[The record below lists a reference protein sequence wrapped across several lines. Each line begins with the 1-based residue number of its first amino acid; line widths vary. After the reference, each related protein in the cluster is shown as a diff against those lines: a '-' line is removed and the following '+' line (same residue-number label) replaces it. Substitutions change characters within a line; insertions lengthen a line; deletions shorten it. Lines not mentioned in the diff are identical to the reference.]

1 MPQNLTNIHLGIKIL
16 AVIIGAVFALTLT
29 GDIDQNGKLK
39 LSIGV
44 LVKLS
49 FSAFFG
55 FLIGGF
61 VIEYFNLSN
70 YSYYTHGSIMMLCSL
85 FGMTFVG
92 ILYQSIIL
100 ATTDKTPSQIVKEI
114 KETFK
119 AIFK

>member
-1 MPQNLTNIHLGIKIL
+1 MPQNLTNISLIIKIL

-29 GDIDQNGKLK
+29 GDIDQNKLK

-44 LVKLS
+44 LIKLS

-55 FLIGGF
+55 FLMGGW

-70 YSYYTHGSIMMLCSL
+70 YSYYTHGFIMMLCSL
-85 FGMTFVG
+85 FGMTLVG
-92 ILYQSIIL
+92 IVYQSIIL

-114 KETFK
+114 KDTFK